1 MRLFIILPW
10 AVLGMI
16 FSLPVHLYFKSLA
29 KKDQKKAWQKSFRY
43 IRGYFKSLIF
53 LAGTK
58 VEVRGRENIPD
69 DTAVLYVGNHR
80 SYFDIIVS
88 QTLAKGPIGF
98 VAKKEF
104 LKYPLLNLYMTDM
117 GCLFLDRDNV
127 KEGLKSINQG
137 IQFMKEGL
145 SLGLFPE
152 GTRNHGD
159 TLLPF
164 KEGGYRMAE
173 KSKSPIVLMALTG
186 FDRIFEANKFHF
198 IWKRKVIIEFAKP
211 VYPAELAPAE
221 RKEYYAS
228 IPEQLEAML
237 ASHKQEING

>member
-1 MRLFIILPW
+1 MRLFIVLPW

-16 FSLPVHLYFKSLA
+16 LSLPAHLYFKSLA
-29 KKDQKKAWQKSFRY
+29 KRDQKKAWYKSWRY
-43 IRGYFKSLIF
+43 IRHYFKSLIF

-58 VEVRGRENIPD
+58 VDVKGLENVPE

-80 SYFDIIVS
+80 SYFDIIITH
-88 QTLAKGPIGF
+88 TLAKGPIGY

-104 LKYPLLNLYMTDM
+104 LKYPFLNLYMTDM
-117 GCLFLDRDNV
+117 GSLFLDRENP
-127 KEGLKSINQG
+127 KEGLKSITQG
-137 IQFMKEGL
+137 TQFMKQGL

-173 KSKSPIVLMALTG
+173 KSKSPIVVMALSG
-186 FDRIFEANKFHF
+186 FDRIFEGNKFHM
-198 IWKRKVIIEFAKP
+198 IWKRKVVIEFDKP
-211 VYPAELAPAE
+211 VYPADLSPDE
-221 RKEYYAS
+221 RKKFYAS
-228 IPEQLEAML
+228 IPGRIEEMR
-237 ASHKQEING
+237 ASHKL